1 MRKTNYSFEK
11 RQREIAKQ
19 KREKPNA
26 LRKQT
31 RPTKVIKKKTLKTS
45 SEAKRDEIAEET
57 ETFLSAGHEIN
68 HIPYGVSGLDPM
80 GRGKPTTHGQQKK

>member
-1 MRKTNYSFEK
+1 LPSKKRK
-11 RQREIAKQ
+11 R
-19 KREKPNA
+19 PNA

-31 RPTKVIKKKTLKTS
+31 RATKVIKKKTLKTS